1 MNVLIYY
8 FITLLMCH
16 TLVTA
21 FAVNSIS
28 TLSNNPKEWGHFVL
42 LD

>member
-1 MNVLIYY
+1 
-8 FITLLMCH
+8 MCH

-21 FAVNSIS
+21 FANSNS